1 MHLARKDFL
10 MSKILVDPHPSLDLA
25 AFTLRHD
32 QEHNNTEYNLL
43 SLDET
48 ALAASPFKIHSSEE
62 QYEIVKSAIRDLL
75 RHGGYK
81 PTGRG
86 KPASEYLVKAVGSG
100 KLSSIN
106 PIVDTLNAVSLHSGL
121 PISVVDL
128 DKCVF
133 DDSLRVAIAPENSE
147 YVFNASGQTIKLD
160 GLLCLF
166 DDEGPC
172 ANAVKDSQRT
182 KTSDATI
189 SSLIVI
195 WGTKELPD
203 HSSKTETWFRELI
216 EKQGIGVV
224 EQVDLET

>member
-1 MHLARKDFL
+1 